1 MTQIK
6 FIFQRALSISFSFS
20 LVSPMDLLRQSLGC
34 LLIVASLS
42 PTALSMQ
49 FELRS
54 GQMKCISEDIHEKSI
69 SVGKYFV
76 VNPNEDHPLPDSHK
90 ITAKVVRS

>member
-6 FIFQRALSISFSFS
+6 ITFQRALSIPFS
-20 LVSPMDLLRQSLGC
+20 LSSFAMDLLRRSLVC
-34 LLIVASLS
+34 LLIVALFS

-69 SVGKYFV
+69 SVGKYFI